1 MAKVSVVIATY
12 NRSGMLKTALDSL
25 LAQSI
30 KDWEAWVIDDG
41 STDDTEEI
49 IQVYLDE
56 NPSFNYLK
64 QTNQGVAAAKNKGV
78 QQARG
83 EYITFLDSDD
93 QYKVNHLESRMKI
106 IERYPEV
113 DLLHG
118 GVEIIGEEYVPDK
131 YNDGRKIHLSECAIG
146 ATFFI
151 RKKVFNLLGGFKKL
165 PIGTDAD
172 FFERSKEAGLKIL
185 KTGLPTYIY
194 NRSHRNSITHNY
206 WEEMQNQKK

>member
-1 MAKVSVVIATY
+1 
-12 NRSGMLKTALDSL
+12 
-25 LAQSI
+25 
-30 KDWEAWVIDDG
+30 
-41 STDDTEEI
+41 
-49 IQVYLDE
+49 
-56 NPSFNYLK
+56 
-64 QTNQGVAAAKNKGV
+64 
-78 QQARG
+78 
-83 EYITFLDSDD
+83 
-93 QYKVNHLESRMKI
+93 NHLESRMKI

-194 NRSHRNSITHNY
+194 NRSHRNSITHND
-206 WEEMQNQKK
+206 WQEMQNQAIYGLDNLSSQVYRLTSYYDTGFPNNAYITSSRELMKCST

>member
-1 MAKVSVVIATY
+1 MVIATY
-12 NRSGMLKTALDSL
+12 NRSEMLKTALDSL

-41 STDDTEEI
+41 STDNTEEI

-56 NPSFNYLK
+56 NPALNYLK

-83 EYITFLDSDD
+83 KYITFLDSDD
-93 QYKVNHLESRMKI
+93 QYKANHLESRMKI

-131 YNDGRKIHLSECAIG
+131 YNDGRKIHLSECTIG

-151 RKKVFNLLGGFKKL
+151 RKKIFNLLGGFKKL

-185 KTGLPTYIY
+185 KTELPTYVY
-194 NRSHRNSITHNY
+194 NRSHGDSITHNY
-206 WEEMQNQKK
+206 WKEIHNQKK

>member
-1 MAKVSVVIATY
+1 MKMAKISVVIATY

-83 EYITFLDSDD
+83 ENITFLDYDV
-93 QYKVNHLESRMKI
+93 QYKVNQ
-106 IERYPEV
+106 
-113 DLLHG
+113 D
-118 GVEIIGEEYVPDK
+118 
-131 YNDGRKIHLSECAIG
+131 RKSTRLNS
-146 ATFFI
+146 
-151 RKKVFNLLGGFKKL
+151 
-165 PIGTDAD
+165 
-172 FFERSKEAGLKIL
+172 
-185 KTGLPTYIY
+185 
-194 NRSHRNSITHNY
+194 SHVSL
-206 WEEMQNQKK
+206 